1 MFAPPWKRFAQRN
14 IRAGAAEYRER
25 SRSRSRGR
33 PDGTPVSSAETA
45 IAHARQL
52 CTLVSPQV
60 LQPILGSMGVDVLPV
75 AQVCAAPTGNSNIGV
90 DVLPVAQVCA
100 APTGSTNNAN
110 NAVVWA
116 AAAIAWL
123 ESPLGQAAPRADIDW
138 RFATAR
144 IRLHAAHT
152 TPQIHLALGTPAA
165 TLPRWS
171 SRSGPPP
178 RMNLRLLEQHAQA
191 SGDPGL
197 AMDGVF
203 AARTTAAHADGTHNT
218 YASHVNMI
226 GWACKILK
234 ADQMPARLLTI
245 QRVTGVVNDPSTLR
259 GWLAAWK
266 LAHDIIGHPWLG
278 DIDPR
283 LRMDRVGVGRLAPPA
298 QPRKRARRS
307 DTICIVQYALS
318 QATRK
323 WVIWGGHG
331 CLRLR
336 VWFPSAE

>member
-14 IRAGAAEYRER
+14 IRAGAADCRER

-52 CTLVSPQV
+52 RTLVSPQV
-60 LQPILGSMGVDVLPV
+60 LQPILGSMSVDVLPV
-75 AQVCAAPTGNSNIGV
+75 AQVCAAPTGNSNMGAG
-90 DVLPVAQVCA
+90 VLPVAQVCA
-100 APTGSTNNAN
+100 ALNAN

-123 ESPLGQAAPRADIDW
+123 ESPLGQAAPRADVDW

-144 IRLHAAHT
+144 IKLHAAHT
-152 TPQIHLALGTPAA
+152 TPQIHLALGTLAA
-165 TLPRWS
+165 TLPRWA
-171 SRSGPPP
+171 SRSAPPS

-191 SGDPGL
+191 GRDRGL

-218 YASHVNMI
+218 YAKHLNMI

-234 ADQMPARLLTI
+234 ADPMPARLLK
-245 QRVTGVVNDPSTLR
+245 G
-259 GWLAAWK
+259 
-266 LAHDIIGHPWLG
+266 
-278 DIDPR
+278 
-283 LRMDRVGVGRLAPPA
+283 
-298 QPRKRARRS
+298 
-307 DTICIVQYALS
+307 
-318 QATRK
+318 
-323 WVIWGGHG
+323 
-331 CLRLR
+331 
-336 VWFPSAE
+336 